1 MMLQAK
7 VPTPATRLEARRLM
21 GLFTPPI
28 INSIAK
34 ETGIPSADVDVL
46 VYEFCE
52 LSAHLETDVI
62 ETIHPTDTDAEIV
75 RKGVSYINMP
85 LTTLRPLE
93 HAVRSANVTA
103 VDPITAPTPPADLT
117 EDEKKDD

>member
-1 MMLQAK
+1 MLQAK
-7 VPTPATRLEARRLM
+7 VPTPATRLDARRLM

-28 INSIAK
+28 INAIAK

-62 ETIHPTDTDAEIV
+62 KTIHPTDTDAEIV
-75 RKGVSYINMP
+75 RKGVNYINMP
-85 LTTLRPLE
+85 LTVLRPLE
-93 HAVRSANVTA
+93 HAVRSVNVPA
-103 VDPITAPTPPADLT
+103 ADPVTAPTPPDLT